1 MEVTSLT
8 VKLIVLLLPG
18 IFGTFFYEKLSYKKQ
33 FDLREYIVSV
43 IIIGFLS
50 YSLLELLYKLCNS
63 ICNCTNY
70 KVLFFDLLFN
80 ESGKVK
86 LSELFD
92 STIISLFVGIV
103 FALFYN
109 KGIFYGFFRKMGITN
124 ESGKDVWNQLFDND
138 TRGIN
143 AYVYVINKKEDIIYG
158 GEVAEYSPNS
168 NRPELLLENVVVTR
182 ATKRDDLLYKLNKV
196 YLRLTDDI
204 VIEIDNKG
212 EK

>member
-1 MEVTSLT
+1 MEVSSLT
-8 VKLIVLLLPG
+8 IKIIVLLLPG

-50 YSLLELLYKLCNS
+50 YFLLELWYSVFNS
-63 ICNCTNY
+63 ICACTNY

-80 ESGKVK
+80 ESGKIQ
-86 LSELFD
+86 LSELLY
-92 STIISLFVGIV
+92 STIISLFIGIT

-109 KGIFYGFFRKMGITN
+109 KGIFYNVFRKLKITN

-158 GEVAEYSPNS
+158 GQVAEYSTNS
-168 NRPELLLENVVVTR
+168 SKPELLLENVIVTR
-182 ATKRDDLLYKLNKV
+182 TTKRDDLLYKLNKV
-196 YLRLTDDI
+196 YLKLTDDI
-204 VIEIDNKG
+204 VIEVDDRGDK
-212 EK
+212 

>member
-1 MEVTSLT
+1 MEVSSLT
-8 VKLIVLLLPG
+8 VKLIVLSLPG

-103 FALFYN
+103 LFYN

-182 ATKRDDLLYKLNKV
+182 ATKRGDLLYKLNKV

>member
-1 MEVTSLT
+1 MEVSSLT
-8 VKLIVLLLPG
+8 IKIIVLLLPG

-50 YSLLELLYKLCNS
+50 YFLLELWYSVFNS
-63 ICNCTNY
+63 ICACANY
-70 KVLFFDLLFN
+70 KVLFFELLFN
-80 ESGKVK
+80 ESGKIQ
-86 LSELFD
+86 LSELLY
-92 STIISLFVGIV
+92 STIISLFIGIT

-109 KGIFYGFFRKMGITN
+109 KGIFYNVFRKLKITN

-158 GEVAEYSPNS
+158 GQVAEYSTNS
-168 NRPELLLENVVVTR
+168 SKPELLLENVIVTR
-182 ATKRDDLLYKLNKV
+182 TTKRDDLLYKLNKV
-196 YLRLTDDI
+196 YLKLTDDI
-204 VIEIDNKG
+204 VIEVDDRGDK
-212 EK
+212 